1 MRKVKIKNLVIFLLC
16 FVLLALFEPFGDASA
31 YAAINRSISSESDKV
46 ARIDDD
52 GTLKFVLTAHA
63 ASSGTRW
70 KTVGLYVTSD
80 PTGRNGKESTKAK
93 DCVFFDKLPKGCSKS
108 DRVRGDTVIT
118 TFTIS
123 KEVFNR
129 MCDKAG
135 VNLKTLQKNGGKVY
149 IQGVLQGY
157 SISKGGSKRN
167 VTERCYTYKQMSNTR
182 NTRRV
187 NGSTWY
193 GIGWPA
199 SCNEGWRARYDI
211 AVEYKKVEA
220 PVTINYYQSYN
231 GKWKLVLS
239 VTNSDDGKIEKNPV
253 TRNLNKANTGYQ
265 WSSTSGTASIA
276 SGDRGLGLE
285 E

>member
-52 GTLKFVLTAHA
+52 GTLKFVLTAQA

-135 VNLKTLQKNGGKVY
+135 VNLKH
-149 IQGVLQGY
+149 
-157 SISKGGSKRN
+157 
-167 VTERCYTYKQMSNTR
+167 C
-182 NTRRV
+182 RRMV
-187 NGSTWY
+187 
-193 GIGWPA
+193 
-199 SCNEGWRARYDI
+199 ARYISRVCCRDTRSEKADQSATLPNAAI
-211 AVEYKKVEA
+211 LIGRWRTH
-220 PVTINYYQSYN
+220 VTP
-231 GKWKLVLS
+231 
-239 VTNSDDGKIEKNPV
+239 EK
-253 TRNLNKANTGYQ
+253 
-265 WSSTSGTASIA
+265 
-276 SGDRGLGLE
+276 
-285 E
+285 

>member
-52 GTLKFVLTAHA
+52 GTLKFVFTAQA

-93 DCVFFDKLPKGCSKS
+93 DCVFFDKLPKGCSKTDHTS
-108 DRVRGDTVIT
+108 SSGIVTT

-123 KEVFNR
+123 KEVFNS

-167 VTERCYTYKQMSNTR
+167 VTERCYTYKQMANTR
-182 NTRRV
+182 NTRKV
-187 NGSTWY
+187 NGSTMVWH
-193 GIGWPA
+193 
-199 SCNEGWRARYDI
+199 R
-211 AVEYKKVEA
+211 
-220 PVTINYYQSYN
+220 
-231 GKWKLVLS
+231 LVGQL
-239 VTNSDDGKIEKNPV
+239 
-253 TRNLNKANTGYQ
+253 
-265 WSSTSGTASIA
+265 
-276 SGDRGLGLE
+276 
-285 E
+285 

>member
-52 GTLKFVLTAHA
+52 GTLKFVLTAQA

-157 SISKGGSKRN
+157 SIRKDGSKRN
-167 VTERCYTYKQMSNTR
+167 VTERCYTYKQMANTR
-182 NTRRV
+182 NTRKV
-187 NGSTWY
+187 NGSTMVWH
-193 GIGWPA
+193 
-199 SCNEGWRARYDI
+199 R
-211 AVEYKKVEA
+211 
-220 PVTINYYQSYN
+220 
-231 GKWKLVLS
+231 LVGQL
-239 VTNSDDGKIEKNPV
+239 
-253 TRNLNKANTGYQ
+253 
-265 WSSTSGTASIA
+265 
-276 SGDRGLGLE
+276 
-285 E
+285 